1 MMNEYAFNILE
12 ECKYENLTV
21 ARFNIQ
27 DFDMVVDG
35 SKKATNHG
43 QGHSAFLNTVIALMF
58 RKYLA

>member
-35 SKKATNHG
+35 FKKATNHG
-43 QGHSAFLNTVIALMF
+43 QCHSAFLNTVIALMF

>member
-35 SKKATNHG
+35 FKKATNHG
-43 QGHSAFLNTVIALMF
+43 QGHRAFLNTVVALMF
-58 RKYLA
+58 

>member
-35 SKKATNHG
+35 FKKATNHG
-43 QGHSAFLNTVIALMF
+43 YSAFLNTVIALMF

>member
-35 SKKATNHG
+35 FKKATNHG

-58 RKYLA
+58 REYLA

>member
-1 MMNEYAFNILE
+1 MNEYAFNILE

-35 SKKATNHG
+35 FKKATNHG

>member
-35 SKKATNHG
+35 FKKATNHG

>member
-1 MMNEYAFNILE
+1 MNEYAFNILE
-12 ECKYENLTV
+12 ECKYEKLTV

-43 QGHSAFLNTVIALMF
+43 QGHRAFLNTVVALMF
-58 RKYLA
+58 

>member
-21 ARFNIQ
+21 ARFSIQ

-35 SKKATNHG
+35 LKKATNHG

>member
-27 DFDMVVDG
+27 DFDIVVDG
-35 SKKATNHG
+35 LKKATNHG
-43 QGHSAFLNTVIALMF
+43 QGHRAFLNTVVALMF
-58 RKYLA
+58 

>member
-27 DFDMVVDG
+27 DFDMFVDG
-35 SKKATNHG
+35 FKKATNH
-43 QGHSAFLNTVIALMF
+43 GHSAFLNTVIALMF